1 MMTEMLR
8 KALVARK
15 AERQFINR
23 DADPKSIREME
34 NLIADFERENTILEY
49 IAACD
54 YPEVFEDEEET
65 ENE

>member
-1 MMTEMLR
+1 MTEMLR
-8 KALVARK
+8 KALAARK
-15 AERQFINR
+15 AERKFVNR

-34 NLIADFERENTILEY
+34 NLIADFERENAILEY